1 MAKHDKASSAPPL
14 TEAQKAVVATK
25 LRDYQQAATYSVERT
40 EISNSLTQELKSKF
54 EDLAEVEDSVLAAK
68 VREWLRNHSKA
79 IGNQSLKE
87 EVQIGKKLSM
97 WRLWAKEHPD
107 EVKVRQAKLMAESN
121 EENKD
126 QVVFWGRAGTEL
138 WSELTKEQQEE
149 YEGQLHVSVTATSAT
164 VATVA
169 TLATSVASAA
179 SATETVATVTIATF
193 SAATLATSATVA
205 TGATRTAS
213 TASTTETVA
222 TVTIDFPASAVPT
235 YVGTYCVTKDNQ
247 AYVELH
253 DFNDAFDSAPSFK
266 NRAEWEND
274 LWGQWKAYSHEV
286 ILDKKTSQGSDEED
300 DSGDSDDDRK
310 FSMPVDDE
318 GLPILPPYNPRK
330 RLRPARM
337 RQIIR
342 LFLNRHYR
350 EWVLLIKF

>member
-1 MAKHDKASSAPPL
+1 MAKHDKASSVPPL
-14 TEAQKAVVATK
+14 TEAQKAVVMTK
-25 LRDYQQAATYSVERT
+25 LRDYQQAATYSVERM
-40 EISNSLTQELKSKF
+40 EISNILTQELKSKF

-68 VREWLRNHSKA
+68 VREWLRNHSQA
-79 IGNQSLKE
+79 IGSQSSNE
-87 EVQIGKKLSM
+87 EVQIGKKLAM
-97 WRLWAKEHPD
+97 WRLWAKEHSD
-107 EVKVRQAKLMAESN
+107 GVKVRQAKLMAESN

-149 YEGQLHVSVTATSAT
+149 YEGQVKSHEGTM
-164 VATVA
+164 
-169 TLATSVASAA
+169 AA
-179 SATETVATVTIATF
+179 VQPNKVNRKMHSWCKAFADQMATELGVQ
-193 SAATLATSATVA
+193 TLVL
-205 TGATRTAS
+205 TAY
-213 TASTTETVA
+213 
-222 TVTIDFPASAVPT
+222 P
-235 YVGTYCVTKDNQ
+235 KDNQ

-253 DFNDAFDSAPSFK
+253 DFNDALDLAPSFK

-274 LWGQWKAYSHEV
+274 LWEQWKAYSHEV

-310 FSMPVDDE
+310 FSLPVDDE

-330 RLRPARM
+330 QLRPARM

-342 LFLNRHYR
+342 LFLNRHYH

>member
-14 TEAQKAVVATK
+14 TEVQKAVVATK

-40 EISNSLTQELKSKF
+40 EISNTLTQELKSKF

-79 IGNQSLKE
+79 IGSQSSKE

-164 VATVA
+164 VATGATVDTVATSAASATSSTVA
-169 TLATSVASAA
+169 TLATSAASATSATVATGATRATSAA
-179 SATETVATVTIATF
+179 SATETVATVAIATF
-193 SAATLATSATVA
+193 SAATLATAATA
-205 TGATRTAS
+205 THMAAP
-213 TASTTETVA
+213 
-222 TVTIDFPASAVPT
+222 FPFIMT
-235 YVGTYCVTKDNQ
+235 DNI
-247 AYVELH
+247 
-253 DFNDAFDSAPSFK
+253 P
-266 NRAEWEND
+266 
-274 LWGQWKAYSHEV
+274 
-286 ILDKKTSQGSDEED
+286 
-300 DSGDSDDDRK
+300 
-310 FSMPVDDE
+310 
-318 GLPILPPYNPRK
+318 
-330 RLRPARM
+330 
-337 RQIIR
+337 
-342 LFLNRHYR
+342 
-350 EWVLLIKF
+350 

>member
-40 EISNSLTQELKSKF
+40 EISNTLTQELKSKF

-79 IGNQSLKE
+79 IGSQSSKE

-164 VATVA
+164 VATGTTVDTVTTSAASVASTTVATVA
-169 TLATSVASAA
+169 TLATSAA
-179 SATETVATVTIATF
+179 S
-193 SAATLATSATVA
+193 ATSATVA
-205 TGATRTAS
+205 TGATRATSAAS
-213 TASTTETVA
+213 VTKTVTTVA
-222 TVTIDFPASAVPT
+222 IATFSAAT
-235 YVGTYCVTKDNQ
+235 LAAAATATHMCHGN
-247 AYVELH
+247 H
-253 DFNDAFDSAPSFK
+253 
-266 NRAEWEND
+266 RATT
-274 LWGQWKAYSHEV
+274 Q
-286 ILDKKTSQGSDEED
+286 
-300 DSGDSDDDRK
+300 
-310 FSMPVDDE
+310 
-318 GLPILPPYNPRK
+318 
-330 RLRPARM
+330 
-337 RQIIR
+337 
-342 LFLNRHYR
+342 
-350 EWVLLIKF
+350 

>member
-14 TEAQKAVVATK
+14 TEAQKAVVTTK
-25 LRDYQQAATYSVERT
+25 LRDYQQAATYSVERM

-54 EDLAEVEDSVLAAK
+54 GDLAEVEDSVLAAK
-68 VREWLRNHSKA
+68 A
-79 IGNQSLKE
+79 IGSQSSKE

-107 EVKVRQAKLMAESN
+107 EVKVRRAKLMAESN

-149 YEGQLHVSVTATSAT
+149 YEGQVKSCEGTM
-164 VATVA
+164 
-169 TLATSVASAA
+169 AA
-179 SATETVATVTIATF
+179 VQPNKVNRKMHSWCKAFADQMATELGVR
-193 SAATLATSATVA
+193 TLVLMAY
-205 TGATRTAS
+205 
-213 TASTTETVA
+213 
-222 TVTIDFPASAVPT
+222 P
-235 YVGTYCVTKDNQ
+235 KDNQ

-310 FSMPVDDE
+310 FSLPMDDE
-318 GLPILPPYNPRK
+318 GLPILPLYNPRK

-337 RQIIR
+337 QQIIR

-350 EWVLLIKF
+350 QWVLLIKF